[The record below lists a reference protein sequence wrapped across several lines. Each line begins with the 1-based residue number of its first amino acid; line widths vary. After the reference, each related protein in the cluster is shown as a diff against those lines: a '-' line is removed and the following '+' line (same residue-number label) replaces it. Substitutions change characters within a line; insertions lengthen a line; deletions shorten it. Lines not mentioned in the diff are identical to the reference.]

1 MRSLPLAP
9 MTYLPV
15 YRLLM
20 AAAVLL
26 TGAMGASRLGH
37 TRSTDPCAGR
47 SHIHA
52 CAIFQAPS
60 NVAAPRLLKV
70 EVVAAIGRA
79 S

>member
-1 MRSLPLAP
+1 MTCLPI
-9 MTYLPV
+9 

-20 AAAVLL
+20 ATAVLI
-26 TGAMGASRLGH
+26 TGAVGTARLGH
-37 TRSTDPCAGR
+37 TEPTDPCVGR

-60 NVAAPRLLKV
+60 AASTPRLPKV
-70 EVVAAIGRA
+70 EVVAAIGGA